1 MNTAQQRCAFYAP
14 TLDEDS
20 GRVDCLFAAAAHE
33 QVAVRE
39 AALSE
44 TELYNLLRAET
55 MLVIA
60 LVDGRLLYGGDGR
73 PADERGGV
81 GNGSNDSGGNQ
92 PKGNCSGNRSGKSNG
107 SSKGSMHHNNSSS
120 ARGGSSSDGS
130 SHNCGSQYSSSL
142 FAGHYVLLVGLDDAS
157 GGVLVKDPARAE
169 EAIVASIDRLEHARH
184 AFARTRSSRCQ
195 MWSPTR
201 HLAAVNSVERT
212 IVVALGGSC
221 CSAPTASADGM

>member
-44 TELYNLLRAET
+44 TELYNVLRAET

-184 AFARTRSSRCQ
+184 AAGTDEDLLLVSLCGEEAPCAPLEGGLSKIARVLASQKATSS
-195 MWSPTR
+195 P
-201 HLAAVNSVERT
+201 
-212 IVVALGGSC
+212 
-221 CSAPTASADGM
+221 P